1 MAELPGKDFYIYRF
15 TKLPEN
21 HEKIF
26 KPKKGLNRIF
36 IAKKNRKDV
45 LNFKD
50 IPKDIMEELKLLNT
64 EINEQS
70 QNSLNEY
77 YIAIV
82 EADIRDEFRE
92 LLKDYDLVRHDE
104 SIRLSSD
111 PEKED
116 MTPVKT
122 INMERFKRIAEKL
135 TPHHSKR
142 QAVEDE
148 SESDN
153 EGKTEPIRQLTFSPE
168 VERGRQINRTES
180 GTPNIA
186 RSRSVS
192 ITPPKENTR
201 GRLLNRTEPGGPR
214 PRSLS
219 ITHTP
224 QKGPINTKER
234 SPTTETLTPVPAK
247 KAKKDMSKAETAAAA
262 AEEERQE
269 RKRIVDEAK
278 RLKEE
283 AEKKEK
289 QKAATAEAER
299 QERKR
304 IVDEAKRL
312 KEEAEKKEKQK
323 AAEELRNKGAAAG
336 SSAPMDLDPEPA
348 SDGSKFRASS
358 NNIKQHF
365 TFHENLIIPIMRDD
379 FHKRFRKHYKSFS
392 SHLLIP
398 KF

>member
-289 QKAATAEAER
+289 QKAA
-299 QERKR
+299 
-304 IVDEAKRL
+304 
-312 KEEAEKKEKQK
+312 
-323 AAEELRNKGAAAG
+323 EELRNKGAAAG